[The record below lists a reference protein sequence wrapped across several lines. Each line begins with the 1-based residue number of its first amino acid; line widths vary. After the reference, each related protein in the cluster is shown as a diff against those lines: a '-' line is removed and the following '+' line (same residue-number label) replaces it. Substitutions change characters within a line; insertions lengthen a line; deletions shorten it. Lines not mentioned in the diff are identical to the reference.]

1 VVNEKG
7 EPIAASP
14 ESLVTETNKDE
25 VPTGRTKQAE
35 KSRHTRQ
42 LLLDATV
49 ECLVENGFLQTTTQ
63 AIALRAKDSRGA
75 LMHHFDSRLHIIGE
89 VARYLAAKL
98 TQEYDDFIRHVALD
112 AKPSFPRMLKT
123 VEMLQTHHSQ
133 TIAHAAWQELLGS
146 ARANRELMVTIAPLQ
161 RELDEVIAR
170 ILMECF
176 PVCREHPESE
186 VLMRNLFLAVL
197 RSVIVNADPAPN
209 SERMRRLNELLARV
223 AMDQFE
229 RVNVIMER

>member
-1 VVNEKG
+1 VVNERG
-7 EPIAASP
+7 EHIAASP
-14 ESLVTETNKDE
+14 ESLVTEINKDE
-25 VPTGRTKQAE
+25 ASTGRTKQAE

-63 AIALRAKDSRGA
+63 AIAQRAKVSRGA
-75 LMHHFDSRLHIIGE
+75 MMHHFDSRSHIIDE

-98 TQEYDDFIRHVALD
+98 TQEYDDFIRDVALD
-112 AKPSFPRMLKT
+112 EKPSFPKMLKT

-133 TIAHAAWQELLGS
+133 TLAHAAWQELLGS
-146 ARANRELMVTIAPLQ
+146 ARANRELMGTIAPLQ

-176 PVCREHPESE
+176 PIRRERPESKA
-186 VLMRNLFLAVL
+186 LLRNLFLAVL

-223 AMDQFE
+223 AMDQYE
-229 RVNVIMER
+229 RASVIRDR